1 MLFCIGVFIC
11 SGAILTSN
19 PDAPFGLLEY
29 LSCQEAKMPKKCFSL
44 VFCAC
49 LFVCFEASLLGFLG
63 VFFIF
68 VAWYFL
74 LLFLGFFCSF
84 YYFPFLFFPFHCST
98 FILGLKD
105 IVEEECGYVM
115 FTVLYDWEDR
125 NCLYGWED
133 RNNPEL
139 CPWELIN
146 SLSRCRVCFLSR

>member
-1 MLFCIGVFIC
+1 ML
-11 SGAILTSN
+11 
-19 PDAPFGLLEY
+19 LLAY
-29 LSCQEAKMPKKCFSL
+29 LSIFLARKQKCQRNALAWFF
-44 VFCAC
+44 VHVC
-49 LFVCFEASLLGFLG
+49 LFVLRLLCWVFWVCFLSLLLG
-63 VFFIF
+63 IF
-68 VAWYFL
+68 CCCCWI
-74 LLFLGFFCSF
+74 FCSF